1 MNLNDA
7 KNLTVLITGASGGI
21 GTYLTRE
28 FARRGANLALVAYPG
43 VGLEDLKSEAQKT
56 GCKAIAFSSDLR
68 ENEQCHSVVEQVLK
82 EFGRID
88 ILINNAGVEFTSFYH
103 ELPEDTVRSI
113 LRINLEAPMILTHL
127 VLPTMLAK
135 KSGCIINMSSLAGKS
150 FPAFQEPYAATKAGL
165 VGFTS
170 SLRATYAGTGVSA
183 SVICPGFVEA
193 GIYER
198 LKQKTGFAA
207 PASFGTSQPQAVVRA
222 VIRAIERDVPEII
235 VNPIPVR
242 PLLALTALLPG
253 LGEWLVRVMGAHKF
267 FRRVRDA
274 EAQRQTVPMPSPAA
288 LPASQRCH

>member
-7 KNLTVLITGASGGI
+7 KKLTVLITGASGGI

-28 FARRGANLALVAYPG
+28 FIRRGANLALVAYPG
-43 VGLEDLKSEAQKT
+43 AGLDDLKVEAQKA
-56 GCKAIAFSSDLR
+56 GCKAIASSADLR
-68 ENEQCHSVVEQVLK
+68 EPEQCHLLVDQVMK
-82 EFGRID
+82 EFGGID

-103 ELPEDTVRSI
+103 ELREETVRSI
-113 LRINLEAPMILTHL
+113 LRINLEAPMLLTHL
-127 VLPTMLAK
+127 VLPHMLQK
-135 KSGCIINMSSLAGKS
+135 KSGFIVNMSSLAGKS

-170 SLRATYAGTGVSA
+170 SLRATYAGSGVSA

-198 LKQKTGFAA
+198 LKKKTGFGA

-222 VIRAIERDVPEII
+222 VIRAIQRNSPEII

-242 PLLALTALLPG
+242 PLLALTALFPA
-253 LGEWLVRVMGAHKF
+253 LGEWLVRAMGAHKF
-267 FRRVRDA
+267 FRRVRDV
-274 EAQRQTVPMPSPAA
+274 EAQQSVPVAPPTAAPAA
-288 LPASQRCH
+288 QR